1 MEEMEKEKK
10 KLEEASQD
18 LQDQYKVAN
27 SELEVT
33 IQSLKEVETEREKL
47 ALQQR
52 RLANTL
58 HVCVRAYTH
67 LTLCSYDTCDH
78 LSATSL

>member
-1 MEEMEKEKK
+1 MLEMEEEKRR
-10 KLEEASQD
+10 LEETSEELQGQYQLAS
-18 LQDQYKVAN
+18 

-47 ALQQR
+47 ALQQH

-58 HVCVRAYTH
+58 KVR
-67 LTLCSYDTCDH
+67 
-78 LSATSL
+78 